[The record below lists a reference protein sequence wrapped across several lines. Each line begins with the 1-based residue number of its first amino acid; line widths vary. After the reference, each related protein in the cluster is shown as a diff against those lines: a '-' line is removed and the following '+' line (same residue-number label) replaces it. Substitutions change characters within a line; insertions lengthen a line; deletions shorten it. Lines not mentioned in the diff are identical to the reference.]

1 MWNQKMLVRKFDS
14 WVKLIWIESLKC
26 EETWEKL
33 GHKASFMSETSFY
46 VFCSLRE
53 LERPRPPWDQQP
65 ECRQIKTQEVH
76 KAPPIT
82 WWRAVRVE
90 DKRTWNTRD
99 MQERIGALEI
109 QLKDP
114 HMEVMERKLVAL
126 PSCFI
131 AIACMWVSTCPEFGL
146 FTAFCFFFKH
156 DYD

>member
-1 MWNQKMLVRKFDS
+1 M
-14 WVKLIWIESLKC
+14 
-26 EETWEKL
+26 
-33 GHKASFMSETSFY
+33 
-46 VFCSLRE
+46 
-53 LERPRPPWDQQP
+53 
-65 ECRQIKTQEVH
+65 
-76 KAPPIT
+76 
-82 WWRAVRVE
+82 RVE

-146 FTAFCFFFKH
+146 FTAFCFFFLNMIMTKVQLVK
-156 DYD
+156 YFYIIVK